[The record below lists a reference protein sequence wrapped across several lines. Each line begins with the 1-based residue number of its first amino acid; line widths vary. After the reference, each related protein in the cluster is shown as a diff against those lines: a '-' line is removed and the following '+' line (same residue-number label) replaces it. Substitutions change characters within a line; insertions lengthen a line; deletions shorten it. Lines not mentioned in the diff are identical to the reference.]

1 NDSLT
6 WSEEL
11 ARYIFIWE
19 SWLGISLGQK
29 KGQHIAVNMLTNR
42 LKGNVRKYTLVLAD
56 ICTVVFIAILVAKG
70 LEVTNKIMLMG
81 SLSAALH
88 IPMFWIYLSMP
99 VGCGLMGLRLL
110 EDIYKKIRSD
120 VEEVV

>member
-1 NDSLT
+1 
-6 WSEEL
+6 
-11 ARYIFIWE
+11 
-19 SWLGISLGQK
+19 
-29 KGQHIAVNMLTNR
+29 MLTNR